1 MERSDSES
9 DTRRSENLIKTHL
22 ERELG
27 MILSLNETENLQL
40 LMKCF
45 FNEGL
50 VMFDKEMK
58 VFYKTKQLKVKT
70 PERKLQLV
78 WDKI

>member
-1 MERSDSES
+1 
-9 DTRRSENLIKTHL
+9 
-22 ERELG
+22 
-27 MILSLNETENLQL
+27 MILSLNENRKLTIINE
-40 LMKCF
+40 MF

-58 VFYKTKQLKVKT
+58 IFYKTKQLNVKT

-78 WDKI
+78 WDRIL

>member
-1 MERSDSES
+1 M
-9 DTRRSENLIKTHL
+9 K
-22 ERELG
+22 
-27 MILSLNETENLQL
+27 TENLQL

-78 WDKI
+78 WDKIRFAIKKSVK